1 MAVAITI
8 YTNLSAYSLTV
19 CVHTYMFSLSSL
31 RSPLQASG
39 IQPGSAKSEPMAV
52 LLQEI
57 ATAEGKKAALEMS
70 ARAVREEH
78 EDLQRE
84 LETVQLS
91 VEAAKAD
98 VTTAQRELRTLR
110 DKVRTPAGC
119 VHTAQVTKA
128 DFVTPLGCKMMPTAG
143 QDRTG
148 MTEHLY
154 QYIILQVDM

>member
-1 MAVAITI
+1 MTPHWAPVWG
-8 YTNLSAYSLTV
+8 LTQCV
-19 CVHTYMFSLSSL
+19 CGQELVHPMGHSG
-31 RSPLQASG
+31 PLA
-39 IQPGSAKSEPMAV
+39 ALMT

-78 EDLQRE
+78 EDLQKE

-110 DKVRTPAGC
+110 DKVGRLLYSPSHAPRPVQKC
-119 VHTAQVTKA
+119 PQLHTLAFEGAASTVIWAWETWSSQPLDIYVT
-128 DFVTPLGCKMMPTAG
+128 
-143 QDRTG
+143 
-148 MTEHLY
+148 
-154 QYIILQVDM
+154 

>member
-1 MAVAITI
+1 MA
-8 YTNLSAYSLTV
+8 
-19 CVHTYMFSLSSL
+19 
-31 RSPLQASG
+31 
-39 IQPGSAKSEPMAV
+39 

-78 EDLQRE
+78 EDLQKE

-110 DKVRTPAGC
+110 DKVGRLLHSPSHLIQDPCRSA
-119 VHTAQVTKA
+119 HTSILWLFGESASSVPWAKGTLPSQ
-128 DFVTPLGCKMMPTAG
+128 PLP
-143 QDRTG
+143 D
-148 MTEHLY
+148 
-154 QYIILQVDM
+154 I

>member
-1 MAVAITI
+1 MTPTKTHCINDSLDQCLTAPMTHCTSDSPAALITC
-8 YTNLSAYSLTV
+8 SLAT
-19 CVHTYMFSLSSL
+19 
-31 RSPLQASG
+31 
-39 IQPGSAKSEPMAV
+39 

-78 EDLQRE
+78 EDLQKE

-110 DKVRTPAGC
+110 DKVGRLLYSLVTLSFPYTCA
-119 VHTAQVTKA
+119 HTSIPCLFWETARPHGGHGDLAISV
-128 DFVTPLGCKMMPTAG
+128 TAG
-143 QDRTG
+143 LPGQ
-148 MTEHLY
+148 
-154 QYIILQVDM
+154 